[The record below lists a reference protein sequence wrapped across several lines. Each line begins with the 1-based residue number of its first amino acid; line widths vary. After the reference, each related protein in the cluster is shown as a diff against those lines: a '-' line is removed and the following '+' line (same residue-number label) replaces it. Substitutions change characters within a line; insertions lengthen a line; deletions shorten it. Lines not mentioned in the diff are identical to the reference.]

1 MVPRRPGGPLV
12 HPGPLLVRRLR
23 AVRGTVVSGSPAARR
38 STSGGRT
45 TPCMRLTTVAR
56 CSPAPARGP
65 NWSCAPASGSL
76 WPACRDGNGY
86 PGPRRGTGPP
96 AGVRRPAGAVGRGGG
111 RWPPDYTVAY
121 WRSWLCRSRYQ
132 GSIPSTDVSADETP
146 GARVPIDMRGV
157 WVTGRVGWC
166 HTELGVL
173 GGYRRRVAAIGCCR
187 AGTAGIVVGP
197 PVAGPGQD
205 CQTARTAGA
214 SAVAWA
220 RPALAAAARRDTSST
235 LRPMARTAARSGRT
249 STTRAPAAVSAAA

>member
-1 MVPRRPGGPLV
+1 MPDTNVLVTRFLGTDWVGEVVDFMVPRRPGGPLV
-12 HPGPLLVRRLR
+12 YPGPLLVRRLR

-111 RWPPDYTVAY
+111 R
-121 WRSWLCRSRYQ
+121 
-132 GSIPSTDVSADETP
+132 
-146 GARVPIDMRGV
+146 
-157 WVTGRVGWC
+157 
-166 HTELGVL
+166 
-173 GGYRRRVAAIGCCR
+173 
-187 AGTAGIVVGP
+187 
-197 PVAGPGQD
+197 
-205 CQTARTAGA
+205 
-214 SAVAWA
+214 
-220 RPALAAAARRDTSST
+220 
-235 LRPMARTAARSGRT
+235 
-249 STTRAPAAVSAAA
+249 PAAGLYGGLLAQLAVPLPVPREHPEHGCER